1 MTKVNNFSADQ
12 ETQPIDSLP
21 SSPSDSGEEKDGC
34 IGNFGDDFMQD
45 TVPFEDDAWISD
57 EYMETQVID
66 NDEFL
71 LCRETQAVDL
81 GFGTQEE
88 PFVEDEELLQG
99 FDGLAT
105 QVLDCSDE
113 DDDVAVFL
121 VDSDFD
127 DTSSRGKL
135 LSSEDK
141 STEHADENIK
151 PTGGHDARETI
162 KSTGKV
168 ARFASVRSAAF
179 RASAV
184 ASQKLLNSDTSTL
197 ASSGQGATN
206 SSLLQQN
213 FGEVGNQKCPPN
225 TSVEKKIEGKRTAR
239 KLLFEDD
246 SPEENCPSPGLS
258 YIDSQEPGEASQAS
272 ALKFVDKLI
281 SESGL
286 KFDVEVEDDCG
297 RRTEEKS
304 KSIPSVKGPLEL
316 AKKASYKAR
325 GLGNSVF
332 EWDDNREDEGGGDIC
347 LRRKE
352 EFFGV
357 ASKAQ
362 KPSSLPRQQTREL
375 IHESHRGSGVAVD
388 KRKAHSDSRLLQC
401 SVTRRSQAMIQA
413 AKKNLGKEL
422 DAVSEEGD
430 DKISDMRDLVDLGYD
445 TQVAAEAIDA
455 VCSGDRSKVNAAASC
470 LTGKK
475 LSPGEERGVITRQSR
490 GTKRIQAMGKDEL
503 LKRRMNKAS
512 PSPAKAF
519 RKSIGKSLKSDQL
532 EEQEAPCFLK
542 SRKVHTGS
550 RESTKNLV
558 DELDEVSKANNTS
571 MSDGRQEIE
580 AGPDTQMAAE
590 IISAL
595 HSGDAREIDHEG
607 KKSSRGVVTRKSKRV
622 EGIQAVDDDVE
633 SLKPKTKK
641 AKSIVAKACEKNM
654 DSFSK
659 NEKLDMLDGVVVSS
673 TEKRG
678 GELSNKHGM
687 SKLLKQSSGGE
698 TELLRYPKRRRSA
711 RISKDQVTEP
721 ERSSEPAFDTPAKSK
736 EPSKNVSPICI
747 GDEYYRLSCKDS
759 RTSNTTRDFRSLTS
773 PLVEPI
779 PKTKSTRK
787 RRDLSSVRVLFSQ
800 HLDEDVT
807 KHLKKILARFDISE
821 ASSMTEATHFIAD
834 NFMRTRNMLEAI
846 ASGKPVVT
854 TQWLES
860 IDQVNIYVDEDL
872 YILRDSKKEKEFGFN
887 MGVSL
892 ARARQN
898 PLLKGRRVFITPN
911 TKPGLN
917 TITTLVKAVHGQ
929 PVERVGRS
937 VLSDDKVPENLL
949 VLSCEEDR
957 DISIPF
963 LERGAEVYSS
973 ELLLNGI
980 VTQKLEYERYRLFTD
995 YVRRTRSTIW
1005 IKDGKGKFQRRRG

>member
-1 MTKVNNFSADQ
+1 MTKDHNFSENQD
-12 ETQPIDSLP
+12 TQPIDSLP
-21 SSPSDSGEEKDGC
+21 SSPSDSGEEKDGFF
-34 IGNFGDDFMQD
+34 GNLGDEFMND
-45 TVPFEDDAWISD
+45 TVPFEDDAWIND
-57 EYMETQVID
+57 EFKETQVID

-81 GFGTQEE
+81 GFQTQEE
-88 PFVEDEELLQG
+88 PFVEDEQLLQG

-105 QVLDCSDE
+105 QVLDPSDE
-113 DDDVAVFL
+113 DSDDVDVTVFL
-121 VDSDFD
+121 VDNREVSDCGD
-127 DTSSRGKL
+127 SSSRRKL

-141 STEHADENIK
+141 SRERADENMK
-151 PTGGHDARETI
+151 PMGALDAPSSGHENV
-162 KSTGKV
+162 KPTGKV

-184 ASQKLLNSDTSTL
+184 SAQKLLNRDSPTL
-197 ASSGQGATN
+197 ASCHSSGQGATT
-206 SSLLQQN
+206 SSLLQQH
-213 FGEVGNQKCPPN
+213 FGEVGNQNCPPN
-225 TSVEKKIEGKRTAR
+225 TFVEKKNEGKRTAR

-286 KFDVEVEDDCG
+286 NFDVEAEADYG
-297 RRTEEKS
+297 RRTEEKLDKIS
-304 KSIPSVKGPLEL
+304 SVKGPLEL

-325 GLGNSVF
+325 ALGNSMF

-352 EFFGV
+352 ELFGA

-362 KPSSLPRQQTREL
+362 RRSSVPREQRREL
-375 IHESHRGSGVAVD
+375 EVSVD
-388 KRKAHSDSRLLQC
+388 KSQRRAHSDSRLLQRC
-401 SVTRRSQAMIQA
+401 VTRGPKMIQA

-422 DAVSEEGD
+422 DAVSEEGYNR
-430 DKISDMRDLVDLGYD
+430 ISDMRDLVELGYE
-445 TQVAAEAIDA
+445 TQVAAEAVDA
-455 VCSGDRSKVNAAASC
+455 VRSGGRSKVNGEASP
-470 LTGKK
+470 GNK
-475 LSPGEERGVITRQSR
+475 LSPGEERVITRQSK
-490 GTKRIQAMGKDEL
+490 GTKRIQAMGKEEL
-503 LKRRMNKAS
+503 LRRRMNKAS
-512 PSPAKAF
+512 PSPAKAC
-519 RKSIGKSLKSDQL
+519 RKSIERSLQSDQL
-532 EEQEAPCFLK
+532 DKGGPYCSK
-542 SRKVHTGS
+542 RRIVHTAP
-550 RESTKNLV
+550 RESRDNLV
-558 DELDEVSKANNTS
+558 DEMDEVSKESKTRMFN
-571 MSDGRQEIE
+571 RREEVE

-590 IISAL
+590 VISAL
-595 HSGDAREIDHEG
+595 HSGDARDEA
-607 KKSSRGVVTRKSKRV
+607 KKSSRGVVTRKSKRLK
-622 EGIQAVDDDVE
+622 GIQAVDDDIE

-641 AKSIVAKACEKNM
+641 AKSVLVKAY
-654 DSFSK
+654 SK
-659 NEKLDMLDGVVVSS
+659 NEKLDLPDEVVV
-673 TEKRG
+673 
-678 GELSNKHGM
+678 
-687 SKLLKQSSGGE
+687 SKLLKQPSGGE
-698 TELLRYPKRRRSA
+698 ADVLSYPKRRRSA
-711 RISKDQVTEP
+711 RFLQDQVNEA
-721 ERSSEPAFDTPAKSK
+721 ERSSEPDFDTPVKSK
-736 EPSKNVSPICI
+736 EPSKNVSPICM
-747 GDEYYRLSCKDS
+747 GDEYHRLSCKDS
-759 RTSNTTRDFRSLTS
+759 RTSNTTREFRNLTS
-773 PLVEPI
+773 PLMEPV
-779 PKTKSTRK
+779 PETKSTRK
-787 RRDLSSVRVLFSQ
+787 RRDLGSVRVLFSQ

-807 KHLKKILARFDISE
+807 KHQKKILARFDISE
-821 ASSMTEATHFIAD
+821 ASSMTEATHFVAD
-834 NFMRTRNMLEAI
+834 NFTRTRNMLEAI

-937 VLSDDKVPENLL
+937 VLSDEKVPENLL

-957 DISIPF
+957 DISVPF

-973 ELLLNGI
+973 ELVLNGI

-995 YVRRTRSTIW
+995 RVRRTRSTIW
-1005 IKDGKGKFQRRRG
+1005 IRDGKGKFQRRRG

>member
-1 MTKVNNFSADQ
+1 MTKDHNFSENQD
-12 ETQPIDSLP
+12 TQPIDSLP
-21 SSPSDSGEEKDGC
+21 SSPSDSGEEKDGFF
-34 IGNFGDDFMQD
+34 GNLGDEFMND
-45 TVPFEDDAWISD
+45 TVPFEDDAWIND
-57 EYMETQVID
+57 EFKETQVID

-81 GFGTQEE
+81 GFQTQEE
-88 PFVEDEELLQG
+88 PFVEDEQLLQG

-105 QVLDCSDE
+105 QVLDPSDE
-113 DDDVAVFL
+113 DSDDVDVTVFL
-121 VDSDFD
+121 VDNREVSDCGD
-127 DTSSRGKL
+127 SSSRRKL

-141 STEHADENIK
+141 SRERADENMK
-151 PTGGHDARETI
+151 PMGALDAPSSGHENV
-162 KSTGKV
+162 KPTGKV

-184 ASQKLLNSDTSTL
+184 SAQKLLNRDSPTL
-197 ASSGQGATN
+197 ASCHSSGQGATT
-206 SSLLQQN
+206 SSLLQQH
-213 FGEVGNQKCPPN
+213 FGEVGNQNCPPN
-225 TSVEKKIEGKRTAR
+225 TFVEKKNEGKRTAR

-286 KFDVEVEDDCG
+286 NFDVEAEADYG
-297 RRTEEKS
+297 RRTEEKLDKIS
-304 KSIPSVKGPLEL
+304 SVKGPLEL

-325 GLGNSVF
+325 ALGNSMF

-352 EFFGV
+352 ELFGA

-362 KPSSLPRQQTREL
+362 RRSSVPREQRREL
-375 IHESHRGSGVAVD
+375 EVSVD
-388 KRKAHSDSRLLQC
+388 KSQRRAHSDSRLLQRC
-401 SVTRRSQAMIQA
+401 VTRGPKMIQA

-422 DAVSEEGD
+422 DAVSEEE
-430 DKISDMRDLVDLGYD
+430 LGYE
-445 TQVAAEAIDA
+445 TQVAAEAVDA
-455 VCSGDRSKVNAAASC
+455 VRSGGRSKVNGEASP
-470 LTGKK
+470 GNK
-475 LSPGEERGVITRQSR
+475 LSPGEERVITRQSK
-490 GTKRIQAMGKDEL
+490 GTKRIQAMGKEEL
-503 LKRRMNKAS
+503 LRRRMNKAS
-512 PSPAKAF
+512 PSPAKAC
-519 RKSIGKSLKSDQL
+519 RKSIERSLQSDQL
-532 EEQEAPCFLK
+532 DKGGPYCSK
-542 SRKVHTGS
+542 RRIVHTAP
-550 RESTKNLV
+550 RESRDNLV
-558 DELDEVSKANNTS
+558 DEMDEVSKESKTRMFN
-571 MSDGRQEIE
+571 RREEVE

-590 IISAL
+590 VISAL
-595 HSGDAREIDHEG
+595 HSGDARDEA
-607 KKSSRGVVTRKSKRV
+607 KKSSRGVVTRKSKRLK
-622 EGIQAVDDDVE
+622 GIQAVDDDIE

-641 AKSIVAKACEKNM
+641 AKSVLVKAY
-654 DSFSK
+654 SK
-659 NEKLDMLDGVVVSS
+659 NEKLDLPDEVVV
-673 TEKRG
+673 
-678 GELSNKHGM
+678 
-687 SKLLKQSSGGE
+687 SKLLKQPSGGE
-698 TELLRYPKRRRSA
+698 ADVLSYPKRRRSA
-711 RISKDQVTEP
+711 RFLQDQVNEA
-721 ERSSEPAFDTPAKSK
+721 ERSSEPDFDTPVKSK
-736 EPSKNVSPICI
+736 EPSKNVSPICM
-747 GDEYYRLSCKDS
+747 GDEYHRLSCKDS
-759 RTSNTTRDFRSLTS
+759 RTSNTTREFRNLTS
-773 PLVEPI
+773 PLMEPV
-779 PKTKSTRK
+779 PETKSTRK
-787 RRDLSSVRVLFSQ
+787 RRDLGSVRVLFSQ

-807 KHLKKILARFDISE
+807 KHQKKILARFDISE
-821 ASSMTEATHFIAD
+821 ASSMTEATHFVAD
-834 NFMRTRNMLEAI
+834 NFTRTRNMLEAI

-937 VLSDDKVPENLL
+937 VLSDEKVPENLL

-957 DISIPF
+957 DISVPF

-973 ELLLNGI
+973 ELVLNGI

-995 YVRRTRSTIW
+995 RVRRTRSTIW
-1005 IKDGKGKFQRRRG
+1005 IRDGKGKFQRRRG

>member
-1 MTKVNNFSADQ
+1 MNRDHNSSADQ
-12 ETQPIDSLP
+12 DTQPIDSLP
-21 SSPSDSGEEKDGC
+21 SSPSDSGEEKDGWFE
-34 IGNFGDDFMQD
+34 NFGDKFMHD
-45 TVPFEDDAWISD
+45 TVPLEDDAWIND
-57 EYMETQVID
+57 EYMEETQVIE

-99 FDGLAT
+99 FDGLDT
-105 QVLDCSDE
+105 QVLDPSDDGE
-113 DDDVAVFL
+113 DDDVTVYL
-121 VDSDFD
+121 VDNTEVSDFD
-127 DTSSRGKL
+127 DSNSSRGKL

-141 STEHADENIK
+141 SKEHADENTI
-151 PTGGHDARETI
+151 PTGALDARSSGHENL
-162 KSTGKV
+162 KPTGKV

-179 RASAV
+179 RAASV
-184 ASQKLLNSDTSTL
+184 AAQKLLNSDTCTL
-197 ASSGQGATN
+197 ASSSGQGATN

-213 FGEVGNQKCPPN
+213 FGVENNQKYE
-225 TSVEKKIEGKRTAR
+225 SVEKKIEGKRTAR

-246 SPEENCPSPGLS
+246 SPEENCPSPAGLS

-286 KFDVEVEDDCG
+286 NFDFEAEAEADYG
-297 RRTEEKS
+297 RRTEKTLN
-304 KSIPSVKGPLEL
+304 KIPSVKGPQEL
-316 AKKASYKAR
+316 AKKASFKAR
-325 GLGNSVF
+325 APGNSIF

-352 EFFGV
+352 ELFGV

-362 KPSSLPRQQTREL
+362 KPSSLPREQRREL
-375 IHESHRGSGVAVD
+375 IHESQRRS
-388 KRKAHSDSRLLQC
+388 HSDSRLLQG
-401 SVTRRSQAMIQA
+401 SVSRSQKMIQA

-422 DAVSEEGD
+422 DAVSEEGN
-430 DKISDMRDLVDLGYD
+430 DKISDIRDLVDLGYD
-445 TQVAAEAIDA
+445 TKVAAEAVDA
-455 VCSGDRSKVNAAASC
+455 VCSGDRTKVNGAASC

-475 LSPGEERGVITRQSR
+475 LSPGEDRGVITRQSR

-503 LKRRMNKAS
+503 LRRRMNKAS
-512 PSPAKAF
+512 PSPAKAC
-519 RKSIGKSLKSDQL
+519 RKSIGRSLKSDQL
-532 EEQEAPCFLK
+532 DKEGPRCLN
-542 SRKVHTGS
+542 SRKAHTAS
-550 RESTKNLV
+550 RETKKNLV
-558 DELDEVSKANNTS
+558 DGLDVVSKESNTR
-571 MSDGRQEIE
+571 MFDRCEEVE

-590 IISAL
+590 AISAL
-595 HSGDAREIDHEG
+595 QSGGARDED
-607 KKSSRGVVTRKSKRV
+607 KKSSCGVVTRKSKRL
-622 EGIQAVDDDVE
+622 EGIQAVGDDVE

-641 AKSIVAKACEKNM
+641 AKSVLAKPRE
-654 DSFSK
+654 K
-659 NEKLDMLDGVVVSS
+659 NEKLDMPGEVVVSS

-678 GELSNKHGM
+678 VELSNKHCT
-687 SKLLKQSSGGE
+687 SKVHKQSSGGE
-698 TELLRYPKRRRSA
+698 AEVLSYPKRRRSA
-711 RISKDQVTEP
+711 RISKDQVNEA
-721 ERSSEPAFDTPAKSK
+721 ERTSEPAFDTPVKSK
-736 EPSKNVSPICI
+736 EPSKNLSPICM
-747 GDEYYRLSCKDS
+747 GDEYHRLSCKDS
-759 RTSNTTRDFRSLTS
+759 RTSNTTREFRNLTS
-773 PLVEPI
+773 PSVEPV
-779 PKTKSTRK
+779 PETKSTRK
-787 RRDLSSVRVLFSQ
+787 RRDLGSVRVLFSQ

-807 KHLKKILARFDISE
+807 KHQKKILARFDISE

-892 ARARQN
+892 ARARLN
-898 PLLKGRRVFITPN
+898 PILKGRRVFITPN

-937 VLSDDKVPENLL
+937 VLSDNKVPENLL

-957 DISIPF
+957 EISIPY
-963 LERGAEVYSS
+963 LEKGAEVYSS
-973 ELLLNGI
+973 ELVLNGI

-995 YVRRTRSTIW
+995 HVRRTRSTIW
-1005 IKDGKGKFQRRRG
+1005 IRDGKGKFQRRRG

>member
-1 MTKVNNFSADQ
+1 MTKDHNFSENQD
-12 ETQPIDSLP
+12 TQPIDSPP
-21 SSPSDSGEEKDGC
+21 SSPSDSGEEKDGFF
-34 IGNFGDDFMQD
+34 GNLGDEFMND

-57 EYMETQVID
+57 EFMETQVID

-88 PFVEDEELLQG
+88 PFVEDEQLLQG

-105 QVLDCSDE
+105 QVLDPSAEDSDGV
-113 DDDVAVFL
+113 DVTVFL
-121 VDSDFD
+121 VDNSEVSDCGD
-127 DTSSRGKL
+127 SSSRRKV

-141 STEHADENIK
+141 SREHAPSSGHENVN
-151 PTGGHDARETI
+151 P
-162 KSTGKV
+162 TGKV

-184 ASQKLLNSDTSTL
+184 SAQKLLNRDTPTL
-197 ASSGQGATN
+197 ASCHSTGQGATT
-206 SSLLQQN
+206 SSILQQH
-213 FGEVGNQKCPPN
+213 FGEVGNQNCPPN
-225 TSVEKKIEGKRTAR
+225 TFAEKKNEGKRTAR

-286 KFDVEVEDDCG
+286 NLGVEVEADYG
-297 RRTEEKS
+297 RRTEKKLDKIS
-304 KSIPSVKGPLEL
+304 SVKGPLEL
-316 AKKASYKAR
+316 AKKASFKAR
-325 GLGNSVF
+325 ALGNSMF

-352 EFFGV
+352 DLFGV

-362 KPSSLPRQQTREL
+362 RPSSLPRERRREL
-375 IHESHRGSGVAVD
+375 EVSVD
-388 KRKAHSDSRLLQC
+388 KSQRRAHSDSRLLQGC
-401 SVTRRSQAMIQA
+401 VTRGPKMIQA

-422 DAVSEEGD
+422 DAVSEEGYNR
-430 DKISDMRDLVDLGYD
+430 ISDMRDLVELGYE
-445 TQVAAEAIDA
+445 TQVAAEAVDA
-455 VCSGDRSKVNAAASC
+455 MRSGVRSKVNAEASP
-470 LTGKK
+470 GNK
-475 LSPGEERGVITRQSR
+475 LSPGEERVITRQSK
-490 GTKRIQAMGKDEL
+490 GTKRIQAMGKEEL
-503 LKRRMNKAS
+503 LRRRMNKAS
-512 PSPAKAF
+512 PSPAKAC
-519 RKSIGKSLKSDQL
+519 RKSIERSLQSDQL
-532 EEQEAPCFLK
+532 DKEGPYCSK
-542 SRKVHTGS
+542 RRIVHTAP
-550 RESTKNLV
+550 RESRDNLV
-558 DELDEVSKANNTS
+558 DEMDEVSKERKTR
-571 MSDGRQEIE
+571 MFDRREEVE

-590 IISAL
+590 VISAL
-595 HSGDAREIDHEG
+595 HSGDARDEA
-607 KKSSRGVVTRKSKRV
+607 KKSSRGFVTRKSKRLK
-622 EGIQAVDDDVE
+622 GIQAVDDDDE

-641 AKSIVAKACEKNM
+641 AKSVLVKAY
-654 DSFSK
+654 SK
-659 NEKLDMLDGVVVSS
+659 NEKVDLPDEVVV
-673 TEKRG
+673 
-678 GELSNKHGM
+678 
-687 SKLLKQSSGGE
+687 SKLLKQPSGGE
-698 TELLRYPKRRRSA
+698 AEVLSYPKRRRSA
-711 RISKDQVTEP
+711 RFLQDQVTEA

-736 EPSKNVSPICI
+736 APSKNVSPICM
-747 GDEYYRLSCKDS
+747 GDEYHKLSCKDS
-759 RTSNTTRDFRSLTS
+759 RTSNTTREFRNLTS
-773 PLVEPI
+773 PSMEPV
-779 PKTKSTRK
+779 PETKSTRK
-787 RRDLSSVRVLFSQ
+787 RRDLRSVRVLFSQ

-807 KHLKKILARFDISE
+807 KHQKKILARFDISE

-834 NFMRTRNMLEAI
+834 NFTRTRNMLEAI

-872 YILRDSKKEKEFGFN
+872 YLLRDSKKEKEFGFN

-937 VLSDDKVPENLL
+937 VLNDDKVPENLL

-973 ELLLNGI
+973 ELVLNGI

-995 YVRRTRSTIW
+995 HVRRTRSTIW
-1005 IKDGKGKFQRRRG
+1005 IRDGKGKFQRRRG

>member
-1 MTKVNNFSADQ
+1 MTKDHNFSENQD
-12 ETQPIDSLP
+12 TQPIDSPP
-21 SSPSDSGEEKDGC
+21 SSPSDSGEEKDGFF
-34 IGNFGDDFMQD
+34 GNLGDEFMND

-57 EYMETQVID
+57 EFMETQVID

-88 PFVEDEELLQG
+88 PFVEDEQLLQG

-105 QVLDCSDE
+105 QVLDPSAEDSDGV
-113 DDDVAVFL
+113 DVTVFL
-121 VDSDFD
+121 VDNSEVSDCGD
-127 DTSSRGKL
+127 SSSRRKV

-141 STEHADENIK
+141 SREHAPSSGHEN
-151 PTGGHDARETI
+151 EF
-162 KSTGKV
+162 SSFTGKV

-184 ASQKLLNSDTSTL
+184 SAQKLLNRDTPTL
-197 ASSGQGATN
+197 ASCHSTGQGATT
-206 SSLLQQN
+206 SSILQQH

-225 TSVEKKIEGKRTAR
+225 TFAEKKNEGKRTAR

-286 KFDVEVEDDCG
+286 NLGVEVEADYG
-297 RRTEEKS
+297 RRTEKKLDKIS
-304 KSIPSVKGPLEL
+304 SVKGPLEL
-316 AKKASYKAR
+316 AKKASFKAR
-325 GLGNSVF
+325 ALGNSMF

-352 EFFGV
+352 DLFGV

-362 KPSSLPRQQTREL
+362 RPSSLPRERRREL
-375 IHESHRGSGVAVD
+375 EVSVD
-388 KRKAHSDSRLLQC
+388 KSQRRAHSDSRLLQGC
-401 SVTRRSQAMIQA
+401 VTRGPKMIQA

-422 DAVSEEGD
+422 DAVSEEGYNR
-430 DKISDMRDLVDLGYD
+430 ISDMRDLVELGYE
-445 TQVAAEAIDA
+445 TQVAAEAVDA
-455 VCSGDRSKVNAAASC
+455 MRSGVRSKVNAEASP
-470 LTGKK
+470 GNK
-475 LSPGEERGVITRQSR
+475 LSPGEERVITRQSK
-490 GTKRIQAMGKDEL
+490 GTKRIQAMGKEEL
-503 LKRRMNKAS
+503 LRRRMNKAS
-512 PSPAKAF
+512 PSPAKAC
-519 RKSIGKSLKSDQL
+519 RKSIERSLQSDQL
-532 EEQEAPCFLK
+532 DKEGPYCSK
-542 SRKVHTGS
+542 RRIVHTAP
-550 RESTKNLV
+550 RESRDNLV
-558 DELDEVSKANNTS
+558 DEMDEVSKERKTR
-571 MSDGRQEIE
+571 MFDRREEVE

-590 IISAL
+590 VISAL
-595 HSGDAREIDHEG
+595 HSGDARDEA
-607 KKSSRGVVTRKSKRV
+607 KKSSRGFVTRKSKRLK
-622 EGIQAVDDDVE
+622 GIQAVDDDDE

-641 AKSIVAKACEKNM
+641 AKSVLVKAY
-654 DSFSK
+654 SK
-659 NEKLDMLDGVVVSS
+659 NEKVDLPDEVVV
-673 TEKRG
+673 
-678 GELSNKHGM
+678 
-687 SKLLKQSSGGE
+687 SKLLKQPSGGE
-698 TELLRYPKRRRSA
+698 AEVLSYPKRRRSA
-711 RISKDQVTEP
+711 RFLQDQVTEA

-736 EPSKNVSPICI
+736 APSKNVSPICM
-747 GDEYYRLSCKDS
+747 GDEYHKLSCKDS
-759 RTSNTTRDFRSLTS
+759 RTSNTTREFRNLTS
-773 PLVEPI
+773 PSMEPV
-779 PKTKSTRK
+779 PETKSTRK
-787 RRDLSSVRVLFSQ
+787 RRDLRSVRVLFSQ

-807 KHLKKILARFDISE
+807 KHQKKILARFDISE

-834 NFMRTRNMLEAI
+834 NFTRTRNMLEAI

-872 YILRDSKKEKEFGFN
+872 YLLRDSKKEKEFGFN

-937 VLSDDKVPENLL
+937 VLNDDKVPENLL

-973 ELLLNGI
+973 ELVLNGI

-995 YVRRTRSTIW
+995 HVRRTRSTIW
-1005 IKDGKGKFQRRRG
+1005 IRDGKGKFQRRRG